1 MAKKN
6 QIEETKVE
14 KEMTAIREE
23 SLQKQEVRKTFLELV
38 QILSRED
45 SFEISGNQMLVI
57 EDMNVLDFI
66 DASSSLDLTTRLDAL
81 GKAFNK
87 FGLDLILEGSIGLG
101 EFNIAD
107 YSWNILPGT
116 SGKLIMKARP
126 ATLRKNITE
135 IVNFLKLLPSGQG
148 FVLKSGQDLLIQG
161 LSKES
166 MMDYYES
173 CKDDDSVEKKDKG
186 QDELFA
192 NNCSVLKENN
202 LLLKIYGL
210 DASQVDRTIDVVSG
224 GIRYSAK
231 PTDESKKASIVMV
244 VFADS

>member
-23 SLQKQEVRKTFLELV
+23 ALQKQEVRKTFLELV
-38 QILSRED
+38 QILSKEE
-45 SFEISGNQMLVI
+45 SFEVSGNQMLVI
-57 EDMNVLDFI
+57 EDMNIVDFI
-66 DASSSLDLTTRLDAL
+66 DASSSLDLTARLDAL

-87 FGLDLILEGSIGLG
+87 YSLDLILEGSIGLG

-116 SGKLIMKARP
+116 SGKLVIKARP
-126 ATLRKNITE
+126 ATLKKNITDL
-135 IVNFLKLLPSGQG
+135 VSFLKLLPSGQG
-148 FVLKSGQDLLIQG
+148 FVLKPGQDLLIQG

-166 MMDYYES
+166 MMDYYDS

-186 QDELFA
+186 QDELFEK
-192 NNCSVLKENN
+192 NCS
-202 LLLKIYGL
+202 LLKDNKL
-210 DASQVDRTIDVVSG
+210 L
-224 GIRYSAK
+224 
-231 PTDESKKASIVMV
+231 
-244 VFADS
+244 